1 MQAKRKNPPLFESY
15 YRPDRF
21 EAYKGLPNLKCMFCG
36 KCSPIPFD
44 MDLHLYEE
52 HKRHL
57 FTNPVFRDKGLVTLD
72 ERIDYLL
79 ELMKDYAIKNRMYFG
94 SKNSQE
100 ELYEPLR

>member
-1 MQAKRKNPPLFESY
+1 
-15 YRPDRF
+15 
-21 EAYKGLPNLKCMFCG
+21 
-36 KCSPIPFD
+36 
-44 MDLHLYEE
+44 
-52 HKRHL
+52 
-57 FTNPVFRDKGLVTLD
+57 LD